1 MLLNVV
7 LGVLSAAIFTG
18 LAWYWRNRKSI
29 RLWMW
34 AIFHRGVTVRVS
46 VSALLSCT
54 EPGGV
59 WLYQNRT
66 RPSVGPLGGVRKIY
80 RGAEAATTALGLQ
93 TETVDGAAGT
103 DVGSDLRG
111 TLPAHRLIEFMR
123 LLKNTA
129 VIEPAADTLRR
140 ELVEELYADAKLTQA
155 LASIPLSWV
164 RRGIEGPR
172 MIETR
177 GYWQIRI
184 VDVFEIG
191 EGSDSPHRVAAME
204 AIRGSALKV
213 TPDEIRAGELSTSRH
228 RITSPSL
235 FMLGNRA
242 RKESDAPL

>member
-1 MLLNVV
+1 MILNVL

-18 LAWYWRNRKSI
+18 LAWYWRNRKSV

-34 AIFHRGVTVRVS
+34 VIFHRGATVRVS

-80 RGAEAATTALGLQ
+80 QGAEATTTALGLQ
-93 TETVDGAAGT
+93 TETVEGAEGA
-103 DVGSDLRG
+103 DVGSDVRG
-111 TLPAHRLIEFMR
+111 TLPAHRLTEFLR
-123 LLKNTA
+123 LLNDTA

-140 ELVEELYADAKLTQA
+140 ELVEELFAGEMLTHA
-155 LASIPLSWV
+155 LTSIPLSWV
-164 RRGIEGPR
+164 RRGIEGPSR
-172 MIETR
+172 IETR

-191 EGSDSPHRVAAME
+191 EGSDSPHRLAAME
-204 AIRGSALKV
+204 AIRELGLKV
-213 TPDEIRAGELSTSRH
+213 TPDEIRAGELSTTRH

-235 FMLGNRA
+235 FILGNRA
-242 RKESDAPL
+242 RKASDAPL